1 MSYCLHVFS
10 RSQSK
15 QSSHQMNFIWSLRLL
30 KLLERVYTRLI
41 MVISFGLLKGYNV
54 KYITMRV
61 YLQKRVQSSFFI
73 FFALFLNLK
82 FAPSNFSI
90 FIFLLLHLMENLEV
104 WVFIN
109 LHHFI
114 KILFSVYWDAI
125 EIILEN

>member
-82 FAPSNFSI
+82 FTPSNFSI